1 MSGEEIQEIQE
12 IPEDIPVIHEDNPV
26 VPTRGRGRPKGAKN
40 KVKILVVDT
49 AIPAVTLS
57 EPTENEEAAV
67 TMAEEPTKKEAAPI
81 PKKPRASR
89 TKRAQPA
96 VTMAEEPTKKEEAA
110 VTIAEE
116 PTKKEE
122 AAPIPKKP
130 RATRTKR
137 AQPAVTLPS
146 EPIDPLP
153 ERRVSDHVSPI
164 ASMMISLH
172 EMRQE
177 RMAARKAM
185 YRNMI
190 A

>member
-1 MSGEEIQEIQE
+1 MSSEEIQEIQEIQE
-12 IPEDIPVIHEDNPV
+12 IPEDKPV

-49 AIPAVTLS
+49 DIPAVTLS
-57 EPTENEEAAV
+57 EPTKNEEAAV
-67 TMAEEPTKKEAAPI
+67 TIAEEPTKNEAAPI

-96 VTMAEEPTKKEEAA
+96 VT
-110 VTIAEE
+110 
-116 PTKKEE
+116 
-122 AAPIPKKP
+122 
-130 RATRTKR
+130 
-137 AQPAVTLPS
+137 LPP

-153 ERRVSDHVSPI
+153 ERRVSDHASPI
-164 ASMMISLH
+164 ASMMISLQ

>member
-1 MSGEEIQEIQE
+1 MSSEEIQEIQE
-12 IPEDIPVIHEDNPV
+12 IPEDNPV

-40 KVKILVVDT
+40 KVKIMVVDT
-49 AIPAVTLS
+49 DIPAVTLS

-96 VTMAEEPTKKEEAA
+96 VTLAEEPTEKEEA
-110 VTIAEE
+110 T
-116 PTKKEE
+116 
-122 AAPIPKKP
+122 PIKKKP
-130 RATRTKR
+130 
-137 AQPAVTLPS
+137 
-146 EPIDPLP
+146 PIDPLP

>member
-1 MSGEEIQEIQE
+1 M
-12 IPEDIPVIHEDNPV
+12 
-26 VPTRGRGRPKGAKN
+26 
-40 KVKILVVDT
+40 
-49 AIPAVTLS
+49 TLS
-57 EPTENEEAAV
+57 EPTENEEASV
-67 TMAEEPTKKEAAPI
+67 TMAEEPTEKEAAPI

-96 VTMAEEPTKKEEAA
+96 VTMAEEPTKTEEVA

-116 PTKKEE
+116 PTKKE
-122 AAPIPKKP
+122 AAPIPRKP
-130 RATRTKR
+130 RAPRTKR
-137 AQPAVTLPS
+137 AQPAVTLPP

>member
-1 MSGEEIQEIQE
+1 MSSEEIQEIQE
-12 IPEDIPVIHEDNPV
+12 IPEDNPV

-40 KVKILVVDT
+40 KVKIMVVDT
-49 AIPAVTLS
+49 DIPAVTLS

-67 TMAEEPTKKEAAPI
+67 TMAEEPTKKEEAAPI

-96 VTMAEEPTKKEEAA
+96 VT
-110 VTIAEE
+110 
-116 PTKKEE
+116 
-122 AAPIPKKP
+122 
-130 RATRTKR
+130 
-137 AQPAVTLPS
+137 LPP

-153 ERRVSDHVSPI
+153 ERRVSDHASPI
-164 ASMMISLH
+164 ASMMISLQ

>member
-1 MSGEEIQEIQE
+1 MSSEGIQEIQE
-12 IPEDIPVIHEDNPV
+12 IPEDNPAFHEDIIEDIAPV

-49 AIPAVTLS
+49 DIPSVTL
-57 EPTENEEAAV
+57 
-67 TMAEEPTKKEAAPI
+67 AEEPTE
-81 PKKPRASR
+81 
-89 TKRAQPA
+89 
-96 VTMAEEPTKKEEAA
+96 KEEA
-110 VTIAEE
+110 T
-116 PTKKEE
+116 
-122 AAPIPKKP
+122 PIQKKP
-130 RATRTKR
+130 
-137 AQPAVTLPS
+137 
-146 EPIDPLP
+146 PIDPLP